1 MEVLGGNRFGGDR
14 LPPALDQVHGEG
26 VLLPIPSSPHLQVS
40 SGKNLLRH
48 QKPADV
54 MSEKLQ

>member
-14 LPPALDQVHGEG
+14 LPPSPDQVHGEG
-26 VLLPIPSSPHLQVS
+26 VLLPIPSTPHLQVS
-40 SGKNLLRH
+40 SGKNLFRH

-54 MSEKLQ
+54 VSGKLQ

>member
-1 MEVLGGNRFGGDR
+1 MEVLGGNRLGGDR
-14 LPPALDQVHGEG
+14 LPPSPDQVHGEG
-26 VLLPIPSSPHLQVS
+26 VLLPIPPPPHLQVS

-54 MSEKLQ
+54 VS